1 MKKELQYFLTAVM
14 FYTRI
19 PCPTWIDHSED
30 ALNKSTKYF
39 TLIGWIIG
47 GITALICWIT
57 LEIFPIEIAV
67 LLSMSASLLLTGA
80 FHEDGFA
87 DMCDGFGGG
96 WTKEKILEIMKD
108 SRMGAYGTIGLVM
121 ILFFKWVCLVKLN
134 LDAPFALLVAHP
146 LSRWTATTVIF
157 RYEYARIDESS
168 KSKPIA
174 KKMSM
179 IDYLLSTLIAFS
191 TIFLFLP
198 DFYYFILIV
207 FFIEM
212 TRIYWANYF
221 YRFLGGYTGDCLG
234 ALQQINEIVIYLLLM
249 SLPILYTNISLFFL

>member
-19 PCPTWIDHSED
+19 PCPNWIDHSED

-39 TLIGWIIG
+39 TSIGWIVG
-47 GITALICWIT
+47 GISALMCWIT
-57 LEIFPIEIAV
+57 VEIFPIEIAV
-67 LLSMSASLLLTGA
+67 LLSICGSLLLTGA

-108 SRMGAYGTIGLVM
+108 SRMGAYGTIGLIM
-121 ILFFKWVCLVKLN
+121 ILSLKWICLVKLGSN
-134 LDAPFALLVAHP
+134 APFGLLVAHI

-157 RYEYARIDESS
+157 RYEYARLDESS

-174 KKMSM
+174 KKMPLF
-179 IDYLLSTLIAFS
+179 DYIFSTFIAFLS
-191 TIFLFLP
+191 VLLFLP
-198 DFYYFILIV
+198 DYYIFILII
-207 FFIEM
+207 FAIEAS
-212 TRIYWANYF
+212 RIYWANYF
-221 YRFLGGYTGDCLG
+221 SKFLGGYTGDCLG
-234 ALQQINEIVIYLLLM
+234 ALQQINEIVIYLLLL
-249 SLPILYTNISLFFL
+249 SIPILYEKISIFFL